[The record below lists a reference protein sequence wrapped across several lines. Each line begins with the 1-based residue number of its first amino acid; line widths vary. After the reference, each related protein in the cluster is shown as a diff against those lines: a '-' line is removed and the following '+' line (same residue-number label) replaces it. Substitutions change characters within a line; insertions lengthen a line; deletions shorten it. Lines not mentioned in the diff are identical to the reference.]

1 MAVYLSNGVV
11 LTVNAVD
18 LSSLVSSVSINRS
31 FDELE
36 VTAMGD
42 SGHKFVKGLEAS
54 SLTIDFL
61 NDTASANVLAT
72 LQAAWGTSVTVTLKQ
87 TSAVTSATNPLYTMT
102 CLINGTTDING
113 AVGDIGTQSLT
124 FNVSGTVAVA
134 TTGTFY
140 ETKQR
145 GRAWQN

>member
-18 LSSLVSSVSINRS
+18 LSNLVSSVTINRS

-54 SLTIDFL
+54 SITIDFF
-61 NDTASANVLAT
+61 NDEATSKT
-72 LQAAWGTSVTVTLKQ
+72 LQTLNTVWGTSTTVTVKQ
-87 TSAVTSATNPLYTMT
+87 TSATTSATNPLYTMS
-102 CLINGTTDING
+102 CLVNNITPVNG
-113 AVGDIGTQSLT
+113 AVGDISTQSVT
-124 FNVSGTVAVA
+124 WNVNGTIAV
-134 TTGTFY
+134 TT
-140 ETKQR
+140 
-145 GRAWQN
+145 AP

>member
-18 LSSLVSSVSINRS
+18 LSTLVSSVTINRS

-54 SLTIDFL
+54 SITIDFF
-61 NDTASANVLAT
+61 NDEASAKT
-72 LQAAWGTSVTVTLKQ
+72 LQTLNSTWGTSTTVTVKQ
-87 TSAVTSATNPLYTMT
+87 TSAITSATNPLYTMS
-102 CLINGTTDING
+102 CLINNTTPVNG
-113 AVGDIGTQSLT
+113 AVADLSTQSVT
-124 FNVSGTVAVA
+124 WNVNGTIAI
-134 TTGTFY
+134 TT
-140 ETKQR
+140 
-145 GRAWQN
+145 A

>member
-18 LSSLVSSVSINRS
+18 LSSLVSSVTINRS

-54 SLTIDFL
+54 SITIDFF
-61 NDTASANVLAT
+61 NDEASTKT
-72 LQAAWGTSVTVTLKQ
+72 LQTLNSTWGTSTTVTVKQ
-87 TSAVTSATNPLYTMT
+87 KTGTTAPDNPLYTMS
-102 CLINGTTDING
+102 CLVNNTTPING
-113 AVGDIGTQSLT
+113 AVGDISTQSVT
-124 FNVSGTVAVA
+124 WTVNGTIAV
-134 TTGTFY
+134 TTS
-140 ETKQR
+140 
-145 GRAWQN
+145 